1 MTQLQSTR
9 WNALL
14 QRLAQPLERWLRGSW
29 RNRSIGLL
37 ALLLGAYLGSN
48 VASIFVNLAKLQS
61 LGALLMLLGTEA
73 LVRLRGRYAGEQPG
87 LAWTVLDN
95 LRIGAVFAIVQ
106 EAFKLGS

>member
-1 MTQLQSTR
+1 MTRLQSTR
-9 WNALL
+9 WNGLL
-14 QRLAQPLERWLRGSW
+14 QRFARPLQDGLKGSW
-29 RNRSIGLL
+29 RDRSIGLL

-73 LVRLRGRYAGEQPG
+73 LVRLRTRFTGDRPG
-87 LAWTVLDN
+87 LTWVVLDN
-95 LRIGAVFAIVQ
+95 LRIGSVFAVVQ

>member
-1 MTQLQSTR
+1 MTRLQSTR
-9 WNALL
+9 WNSLL
-14 QRLAQPLERWLRGSW
+14 QRLVQPLERWLTGSW
-29 RNRSIGLL
+29 RDRSIGVL

-73 LVRLRGRYAGEQPG
+73 LVRLRGRLAGERPG
-87 LAWTVLDN
+87 LIWVVLDN
-95 LRIGAVFAIVQ
+95 LRIGSVFAVVQ